1 LFANETHHS
10 MPDARGM
17 LVNAQVNWK
26 DRQATIHSFC

>member
-1 LFANETHHS
+1 